1 MEVLEVSASK
11 MVRSPR
17 NVGSRVVLCW
27 SQKMAKKTCVPEAK
41 GNEKGYICTN
51 DIYHSCSQ
59 LKRRFLCHSCHWR
72 RPPGSHIALVSI
84 RYLPW
89 SLGDQIFKSQATTTN
104 KTNIKKEVN
113 GNPALYI
120 DKIITGFQLRLART
134 CMISNNITNSAKTGP
149 KKNTVRALVQKHS
162 VRVSSTC
169 VATAALEFGNSP
181 ATEGNVGTGKTT
193 TYWWYMIFVRI

>member
-1 MEVLEVSASK
+1 MLDLVSCC
-11 MVRSPR
+11 
-17 NVGSRVVLCW
+17 VGHKKW
-27 SQKMAKKTCVPEAK
+27 QKKTCVPEAK

-59 LKRRFLCHSCHWR
+59 LKRQFFCGAASHSCHRR
-72 RPPGSHIALVSI
+72 RPPGTHIALVSI
-84 RYLPW
+84 RSYLPW

-120 DKIITGFQLRLART
+120 DKIIIGFQLRLAPT
-134 CMISNNITNSAKTGP
+134 CMRSNNITNSAKTGP

-181 ATEGNVGTGKTT
+181 VTEGNGGES
-193 TYWWYMIFVRI
+193 YWY